1 MAARTRVGGFRRSSA
16 TPPDPDESLEAP
28 RQNPIIGG
36 MNCPKCSTPAAAG
49 ASHCRRCGAALTA
62 KAAAPSAV
70 PEEYDL
76 LPMEPTKA
84 PSYTPYEEPPASGG
98 PTSAAPTPGTK
109 SRTKPEDTSSGTKS
123 RKKPDAGP
131 LPELPPDIPANV
143 RNYKPPV
150 EEKESKTGLLI
161 GGVLLGILLL
171 FIGWRML
178 RPKHEIVAGQAKI
191 DSSATLNPNQVFLK
205 PIEIV
210 GTWRYSLEVH
220 ALDSEISVGV
230 FRRGAK
236 DRSTLA
242 DLKKLPEGFDTAN
255 KGEAFSKSGELTTGA
270 YVWVLV
276 NEGKKPARVKF
287 KFLAE

>member
-1 MAARTRVGGFRRSSA
+1 
-16 TPPDPDESLEAP
+16 
-28 RQNPIIGG
+28 

-49 ASHCRRCGAALTA
+49 ATHCRRCGAALTA
-62 KAAAPSAV
+62 KTAAPSAV
-70 PEEYDL
+70 PEVYDL
-76 LPMEPTKA
+76 LPEEPKKEPAFSPYEDPTAPGAA
-84 PSYTPYEEPPASGG
+84 PSADAG
-98 PTSAAPTPGTK
+98 P
-109 SRTKPEDTSSGTKS
+109 GTKS
-123 RKKPDAGP
+123 RKKSGDGTKARPKPEDGP
-131 LPELPPDIPANV
+131 SPEVPADVPENV

-150 EEKESKTGLLI
+150 EEKESKTGLMI
-161 GGVLLGILLL
+161 SGVVLAIFVL

-178 RPKHEIVAGQAKI
+178 RPKHELVTGTAKV

-210 GTWRYSLEVH
+210 GTWKYTLEVN

-230 FRRGAK
+230 FKKSAK

-242 DLKKLPEGFDTAN
+242 DLKKLPEGFETAG
-255 KGEAFSKSGELTTGA
+255 KGDPFTKSGELTTGA
-270 YVWVLV
+270 YAWVLV